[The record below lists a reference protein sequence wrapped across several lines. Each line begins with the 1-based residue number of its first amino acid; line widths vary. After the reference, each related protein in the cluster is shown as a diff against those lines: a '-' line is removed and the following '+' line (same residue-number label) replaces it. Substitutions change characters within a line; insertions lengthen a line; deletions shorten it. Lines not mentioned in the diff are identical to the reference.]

1 MMPRVSTPSEGCTPD
16 GEKLQASVAAVLPMS
31 AIVFFFLV
39 FYFFSSKNNIDGCLG
54 ENKVSFIS

>member
-1 MMPRVSTPSEGCTPD
+1 MKISAIFD
-16 GEKLQASVAAVLPMS
+16 GEKLQASAAAVLPMS
-31 AIVFFFLV
+31 AIVLFFLV